1 MRSTVDAIIDAATQA
16 TDGRYASLRFGDVT
30 AVDGGLISV
39 DLAGASVG
47 NIPVISTYTPTVGDR
62 VWLLS
67 QGSIMV
73 ALGATTKEA

>member
-1 MRSTVDAIIDAATQA
+1 
-16 TDGRYASLRFGDVT
+16 LRFGEVT
-30 AVDGGLISV
+30 AVDGGLITVTIS
-39 DLAGASVG
+39 GASVG

-62 VWLLS
+62 AWLLS